1 VFPATLTRNH
11 GHIRRIL
18 IVALAAL
25 MLFAVLIITPGGT
38 QPAFAAQDGS
48 YTFTFEHT
56 GGSTTTVPATGMRAF
71 ADGWNVV
78 IPDAGGTSATIP
90 TGMTVHMSCSDTF
103 PGGWGSEGGPD
114 SVLDSE
120 WRVVSYYIDKVQGD
134 PCGTPPPTVPPELTL
149 IKNVDNTGGGDADAS
164 EWTLT
169 AAGTPGDISGNGA
182 PATGIVATLGP
193 NPVTADV
200 EYTLSESGGPANY
213 IEGSWSCSTDGGNPV
228 AGDTITLQ
236 NGESGV
242 CEITNTYDPQEPVPP
257 TLKLIKIVEG
267 DGPAVV
273 SDWMLEA
280 DATDD
285 PKSFSYAGGIET
297 AMPVTANISYTLSE
311 YENPAAVP
319 GATDNY
325 VAGSWSCVIDQGNE
339 VVGNTITLQNG
350 ESGVCEVTNTH
361 ESDQATLTL
370 VKTVEGGTL
379 TAGDFPVFLNGEPN
393 QGPVVWGTTYPLLD
407 GTYTAWEIVQ
417 PDYTTEGWGGDCD
430 AVGNVTLVAGNDYTC
445 TITNTYVPPFVPNP
459 GIHIEKETNGH
470 DADAAKGPY
479 LVVGSTVT
487 WTYVVT
493 NPGDVALADIKVTDN
508 MGVNP
513 VYQGGDTNTDGLLD
527 VTETWTY
534 KATGTA
540 TAGQYAN
547 IGFVTGFYQQG
558 EKQVAAEDPSHYWG
572 YIPPPVDP
580 DTPRIDIEKATNGVD
595 ADLPTGPSV
604 PVGSTVTWTYVV
616 TNTGNVPLTDVK
628 VTDDK
633 LGAITCPK
641 TTLIILEEMTCTATG
656 TAQLVNYANLGTVV
670 GSYGSVTV
678 TDKDPSHY
686 SGVAVK
692 GTAQLG
698 DTVWLD
704 VNKNGVQDNGEVG
717 YNGADVILKDADG
730 NVVATLTTATGAWV
744 GFYKFL
750 ELDAGVYT
758 AMLDLSTIGTYKVST
773 ASAFTI
779 TLAEGDDYLDA
790 DFGLYEETVPPT
802 TTVPPEETLPTTG
815 ADSEGL
821 ALLAVGLF
829 MLGGLAIL
837 ATRKRRTTD

>member
-1 VFPATLTRNH
+1 MFAATLTRDH

-18 IVALAAL
+18 IVALATL
-25 MLFAVLIITPGGT
+25 MLFATLAVAPTARANGNPPSTECASPLWNGGYWKIQINDGTPGGIEAGGGVASGDISYSVAAGVFSWT
-38 QPAFAAQDGS
+38 NDHSSDSVFRWLFKSGQTPDAVHNGLWAPSAGDSDTMPTDLSHVTICFTETPEPELGTIIVEKQTDPDGDSTAF
-48 YTFTFEHT
+48 TFTGDAAGAIADGET
-56 GGSTTTVPATGMRAF
+56 IVVSDLTPGEYTSTETVPA
-71 ADGWNVV
+71 GWDLTSIVCDDEGASGDV
-78 IPDAGGTSATIP
+78 GTETATFNI
-90 TGMTVHMSCSDTF
+90 V
-103 PGGWGSEGGPD
+103 GSETLKC
-114 SVLDSE
+114 VFTNT
-120 WRVVSYYIDKVQGD
+120 KQ
-134 PCGTPPPTVPPELTL
+134 PPPPAP
-149 IKNVDNTGGGDADAS
+149 
-164 EWTLT
+164 
-169 AAGTPGDISGNGA
+169 DI
-182 PATGIVATLGP
+182 
-193 NPVTADV
+193 D
-200 EYTLSESGGPANY
+200 
-213 IEGSWSCSTDGGNPV
+213 
-228 AGDTITLQ
+228 
-236 NGESGV
+236 
-242 CEITNTYDPQEPVPP
+242 
-257 TLKLIKIVEG
+257 
-267 DGPAVV
+267 
-273 SDWMLEA
+273 
-280 DATDD
+280 
-285 PKSFSYAGGIET
+285 
-297 AMPVTANISYTLSE
+297 
-311 YENPAAVP
+311 
-319 GATDNY
+319 
-325 VAGSWSCVIDQGNE
+325 
-339 VVGNTITLQNG
+339 
-350 ESGVCEVTNTH
+350 
-361 ESDQATLTL
+361 
-370 VKTVEGGTL
+370 
-379 TAGDFPVFLNGEPN
+379 
-393 QGPVVWGTTYPLLD
+393 
-407 GTYTAWEIVQ
+407 
-417 PDYTTEGWGGDCD
+417 
-430 AVGNVTLVAGNDYTC
+430 
-445 TITNTYVPPFVPNP
+445 
-459 GIHIEKETNGH
+459 IEKATNGH
-470 DADAAKGPY
+470 DADSAKGPY

-616 TNTGNVPLTDVK
+616 TNTGNVPLTDVE

-773 ASAFTI
+773 ANSFTI

-790 DFGLYEETVPPT
+790 DFGLYEETTPPT
-802 TTVPPEETLPTTG
+802 TTVPPEETLPATG
-815 ADSEGL
+815 AETEGM
-821 ALLAVGLF
+821 ALLGLGLLL
-829 MLGGLAIL
+829 LGTLAIL
-837 ATRKRRTTD
+837 ATRKRRATD